1 MPSSHG
7 RTSVPPAPED
17 DPTVVLSGFGPVGQ
31 AYAERLLTRG
41 DELARDHAVR
51 PRLAAVR
58 VGSAQVLVQGG
69 EPVPPRSAW
78 GPPAPLEHTLD
89 RTGAQVLVQALPS
102 SPQARRQA
110 AEEAASAL
118 RRGVHVVTATKS
130 HLLSHWRELAD
141 AARAGG
147 SLIRISGATGAA
159 LPAADL
165 ARTGVRGLGCRS
177 LRACPNGTATFVLD
191 RLAAGDS
198 LAGAVREAQ
207 RRGIA
212 EADPSAD
219 LSGADAATKARLLA
233 ALLWGWDPAAVRV
246 STEPVD
252 ERAGREAL
260 AAAAD
265 GRRLRAVATAS
276 ADHPLVVEVR
286 LERTAPGDPLYALTG
301 PEKAVVYGCPDAGD
315 ITVSG
320 GRSSPLGAALAM
332 LRDTL
337 DVLAPRGF
345 GFG

>member
-7 RTSVPPAPED
+7 RTSVPPGPVD
-17 DPTVVLSGFGPVGQ
+17 DPTVVLSGFGPVGR
-31 AYAERLLTRG
+31 AYVEQLLTRG
-41 DELARDHAVR
+41 DELARDHEVR

-58 VGSAQVLVQGG
+58 VGSAQALVRDG

-78 GPPAPLEHTLD
+78 APPAPLEDTLD

-102 SPQARRQA
+102 SPQARQQA

-246 STEPVD
+246 RTEPVD